1 MLKSFAKLSIGIKFA
16 LIASLLVLVSFGVL
30 TLLMSMTMTR
40 YLDREALDDLAAS
53 NRQVAD
59 LIQIFNG
66 AAQEDI
72 ARIAKHF
79 ASSFPGHFDIERGK
93 STRIGNA
100 EVPLL
105 RAGSENI

>member
-1 MLKSFAKLSIGIKFA
+1 MLKSFAKLSIGLKFA
-16 LIASLLVLVSFGVL
+16 LIASVLVLVSFGVL
-30 TLLMSMTMTR
+30 SLLMSMTMTR
-40 YLDREALDDLAAS
+40 YLDREAIDDLAAS

-72 ARIAKHF
+72 GRIAKHF
-79 ASSFPGHFDIERGK
+79 ASSFPGRFDIERGRSSK
-93 STRIGNA
+93 IGST

-105 RAGSENI
+105 RA